1 MTNAT
6 VATPRAPM
14 WRGSCRT
21 GAGRERS
28 HCELVAVAPLNGSC
42 GPPVPTTPVARSS
55 TAAQRLPPKISADR
69 PLRRAAP
76 VSPTVH

>member
-6 VATPRAPM
+6 VANPRAPM
-14 WRGSCRT
+14 WRASGRT

-28 HCELVAVAPLNGSC
+28 YRELVAAAWLNESC
-42 GPPVPTTPVARSS
+42 GRRVPAPPVARSS

-69 PLRRAAP
+69 PPRRAAR